1 MVLDYLAEGR
11 PCPII
16 SMFLPKM
23 VYRLQQLRKC
33 IRYVEKI
40 WNCWCSKAPFL
51 QPYAHEG
58 VHWGGTHMAPAC
70 SSWK

>member
-51 QPYAHEG
+51 QPYAH
-58 VHWGGTHMAPAC
+58 
-70 SSWK
+70 